1 MNGIELDIY
10 LLKSLKENNFKSIKM
25 KVDPE
30 PKFPDGLGW
39 IIGSTDDKRIGS
51 YSWGNE
57 FDCSFS
63 DTRNPPYQI
72 GEILYI
78 RETFFTCETCT
89 LYKES
94 EYKNVISFINAN
106 GCRIQIEWKD
116 PSEMAAKDAR
126 FFIRIKDIMVNNT
139 EGIWYWCYEVEQVA
153 LREALDYAKYNL

>member
-1 MNGIELDIY
+1 MNGITLCVEYLKCLKKNELTC
-10 LLKSLKENNFKSIKM
+10 IKIR
-25 KVDPE
+25 VDPE

-39 IIGSTDDKRIGS
+39 IIGSTDDQRIGS
-51 YSWGNE
+51 YSWGYE

-78 RETFFTCETCT
+78 RETFFTYETCT

-94 EYKNVISFINAN
+94 EYKNVVSFIDVN
-106 GCRIQIEWKD
+106 GRTIQIEWKD
-116 PSEMAAKDAR
+116 QKEMDEKNAR
-126 FFIRIKDIMVNNT
+126 FFIKIKDIMVNDI

-153 LREALDYAKYNL
+153 LRT